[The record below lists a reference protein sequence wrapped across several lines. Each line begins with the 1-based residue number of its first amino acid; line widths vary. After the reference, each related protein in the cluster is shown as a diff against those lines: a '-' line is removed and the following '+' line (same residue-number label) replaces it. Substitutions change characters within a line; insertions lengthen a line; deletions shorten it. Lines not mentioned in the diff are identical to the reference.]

1 MTKSLH
7 NIPEQIMK
15 MMSSMWA
22 DNNIPGYMNQLTQC
36 GLSSEDTVLMQNII
50 WVFMKINQEDKM
62 LGFSYRN
69 SSLTENFS
77 YS

>member
-7 NIPEQIMK
+7 NTPEQIMK

-36 GLSSEDTVLMQNII
+36 DLSSEDTVLMQNII
-50 WVFMKINQEDKM
+50 WAFMKINQEDKM
-62 LGFSYRN
+62 PGFSYRN
-69 SSLTENFS
+69 SSRTENFS